1 MATGIRISSQSFAQ
15 ANIGGICQYNTT
27 EGVEYG
33 RILRVTP
40 TEIALERLE
49 KQEDGTFAPHPE
61 PVCPRSRNRI
71 TYLKRKVMLV
81 SAPATGSVPPA
92 PVGPT
97 APAPKSKSKS
107 AVSFVLGGAA
117 GLAGELLAA
126 VLIGK

>member
-1 MATGIRISSQSFAQ
+1 MAGIRISSQSFAQ

-27 EGVEYG
+27 EGIEYG
-33 RILRVTP
+33 RILRVVP
-40 TEIALERLE
+40 TEIVLERLK

-61 PVCPRSRNRI
+61 PICPRSRNRI

-81 SAPATGSVPPA
+81 SPPASGSVPPSE
-92 PVGPT
+92 PT
-97 APAPKSKSKS
+97 PQKSKS

-126 VLIGK
+126 VLGGK